1 MLDSLPTEQA
11 RVFIGYKHKVEP
23 DQSVA
28 DQVVRALEPHHPLF
42 IDNKIL
48 PALE

>member
-1 MLDSLPTEQA
+1 MFDHSPAERA
-11 RVFIGYKHKVEP
+11 RVFISYKHQVGP

-28 DQVVRALEPHHPLF
+28 DQVVRALELHHTAF
-42 IDNKIL
+42 IDKKIL